1 MPEPITIPSK
11 HTPAHPRVAV
21 IWIDWY
27 PYHVARFRGLDSA
40 PSLTGRTVGIEL
52 VGGIGVH
59 AGLKFRETLPADLP
73 IETLL
78 PNTSWGQADRFAL
91 ARMLWRRLSQLRP
104 EVVLVPGYYTL
115 PGIAAALW
123 ARFHGATS
131 VLMTESTHADHSRSA
146 WKETVKALGMRA
158 LFHWAVSGGKRHV
171 AYLHQLGFP
180 ANRIA
185 GFYDVVDNEM
195 FREGTAALRQ
205 HSPAGHNLPASK
217 YFLYVGRLSPEKNV
231 ATLLQ
236 SWLTY
241 RDSGGTWP
249 LVLVGDGPE
258 APALKAAAAASPYA
272 AEVLFPGLRSSR
284 ELLPFYAHAGCFVL
298 PSTREPWGLVVNEA
312 MASALPILVSN
323 IAGCGP
329 DLVIQGL
336 NGFDFEPTDS
346 TALTALLHTISAMTD
361 EQRARMGICS
371 AEIVRTF
378 SPARFGLSIAAIANS
393 RSRPNPRPDRTKTF
407 EPVPGSS
414 R

>member
-1 MPEPITIPSK
+1 MPEPSLIPATQP
-11 HTPAHPRVAV
+11 HPASCRVAV

-27 PYHVARFRGLDSA
+27 PYHVARFRGLNSA
-40 PSLTGRTVGIEL
+40 PSLAGRTVGIEL

-78 PNTSWGQADRFAL
+78 PNTSWQQADRFAL
-91 ARMLWRRLSQLRP
+91 ARTLWRRLSQLRP

-131 VLMTESTHADHSRSA
+131 VLMTESTAADHSRSA
-146 WKETVKALGMRA
+146 WKETVKALGMRT
-158 LFHWAVSGGKRHV
+158 LFNWAVSGGKRHV

-195 FREGTAALRQ
+195 FREGTATLRAQ
-205 HSPAGHNLPASK
+205 STPAGHNLPSSK
-217 YFLYVGRLSPEKNV
+217 YFLYVGRLAEEKNV
-231 ATLLQ
+231 AGLLE
-236 SWLTY
+236 SWLAY
-241 RDSGGTWP
+241 RDAGGTWP

-258 APALKAAAAASPYA
+258 APSLKAAAAASPYA
-272 AEVLFPGLRSSR
+272 ADVLFPGLRSSQQ
-284 ELLPFYAHAGCFVL
+284 LLPFYAHAGCFVL

-323 IAGCGP
+323 MCGCGP

-336 NGFDFEPTDS
+336 NGFDFEPTDR
-346 TALTALLHTISAMTD
+346 TALTALLHTIAAMTD
-361 EQRARMGICS
+361 AQRARMGICS
-371 AEIVRTF
+371 AEIIRSF
-378 SPARFGLSIAAIANS
+378 SPARFGLSVAAIANA
-393 RSRPNPRPDRTKTF
+393 RTRANRPGAF
-407 EPVPGSS
+407 EPVPGGT